1 MLPEWWEVKYMNY
14 EAETREPVWLYTQ
27 VVATS
32 FEDAYEK
39 TKHLGVEVVVRGR
52 VISERE

>member
-1 MLPEWWEVKYMNY
+1 MPPEWWSVKYMNY
-14 EAETREPVWLYTQ
+14 EATTREPMWKYVEL
-27 VVATS
+27 VASS

-52 VISERE
+52 LISEME